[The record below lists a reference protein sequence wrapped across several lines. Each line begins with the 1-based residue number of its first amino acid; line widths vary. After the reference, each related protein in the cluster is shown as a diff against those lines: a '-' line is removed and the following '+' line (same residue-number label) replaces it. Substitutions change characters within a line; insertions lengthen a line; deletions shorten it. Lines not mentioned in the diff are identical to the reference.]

1 MRKNQEGL
9 SGNEYQTGV
18 KNIIK
23 KMKNINDNDI
33 LSQVKAKTANLTK
46 RFETR
51 IEKEKVKTEK
61 IKEISNFSYFLR
73 FLRLEN
79 KIFIFV

>member
-1 MRKNQEGL
+1 MGDLYNLRKNQEGL

-61 IKEISNFSYFLR
+61 IREISNPVYF
-73 FLRLEN
+73 
-79 KIFIFV
+79 